1 MKKIAKKIVSVLLVF
16 TLIFGGAAS
25 TVTASA
31 TDVGKALEKVGLG
44 LVEVIFT
51 ALVGGINAV
60 VPDSPNFVKV
70 ADRNT
75 DNFYAGTEEWNETA
89 AEDAKWYLGHAKAS
103 LVPDALREAV
113 KNEDDHVKSGYYLGG
128 FIDPNN
134 GMSNEIEYI
143 IDDMQVRII
152 ALKDGANKNVSVF
165 ANIDCIGFSNGDIK
179 AIRAALVELM
189 PDVKFDTINVSSTH
203 THSCIDTQGLWTNL
217 FPKLFKNLALSYL
230 PFIEKERGA
239 NQEYMDF
246 VYSTV
251 ANAMKKAVESMVPGT
266 MTYAVK
272 EIGDEENSYFNN
284 KNRSQSTSLIR
295 DLARF
300 IFTPDD
306 ENVTPTMI
314 VNIAAHPDVAGLPVD
329 DVDNGR
335 DLSGDYIYYLGERI
349 EAKGYNFMFFNG
361 AIAGIYEGRGPA
373 GDGVPTNRRYEETLR
388 YGQEIAN
395 IALNLTNTVEEIKAN
410 MTPAEKAKEAEEM
423 AIGGEHYTL
432 WYENWKPTTETVVEP
447 NLNIIIREA
456 KIQVTNPLIQLV
468 GKLNLVNY
476 TVCKE
481 GLKYYIFAEVGYMEI
496 GSVKI
501 ALMPG
506 EIVQDLICGGD
517 SLTAD
522 GSFTGKD
529 FECESIY
536 ELFGRDTICFGLF
549 NDAIGYVVP
558 DNDYTMALLGDHYQE
573 MISLGKYAGSSI
585 MKVFAEIADDLSK

>member
-1 MKKIAKKIVSVLLVF
+1 MKKFGTKIISVLLVF
-16 TLIFGGAAS
+16 SLLFTGAAS

-31 TDVGKALEKVGLG
+31 ADVGKALEKVGLG

-51 ALVGGINAV
+51 TLVGGLNAI
-60 VPDSPNFVKV
+60 VPDSPDFVDV

-75 DNFYAGTEEWNETA
+75 DNFYEGTETWDDTA
-89 AEDAKWYLGHAKAS
+89 DADAKWYLGHAKAS
-103 LVPDALREAV
+103 LIPDDLREAV
-113 KNEDDHVKSGYYLGG
+113 ENGTKSGYYLGG

-134 GMSNEIEYI
+134 GMSNEIEEI
-143 IDDMQVRII
+143 IDDMQVRVI
-152 ALKDGANKNVSVF
+152 AIKDGANKNVSVF

-179 AIRAALVELM
+179 EIREALVKLM

-217 FPKLFKNLALSYL
+217 FAKLFKNLALSYF
-230 PFIEKERGA
+230 PFIEKESGVDA
-239 NQEYMDF
+239 DYMEF
-246 VYSTV
+246 MYATISQT
-251 ANAMKKAVESMVPGT
+251 MKTAVERLEPGT

-284 KNRSQSTSLIR
+284 KNRSQSTSLIK

-300 IFTPDD
+300 IFTPD
-306 ENVTPTMI
+306 NKKSTPTMI
-314 VNIAAHPDVAGLPVD
+314 VNIAAHPDVAGLPVNEE
-329 DVDNGR
+329 DNGR
-335 DLSGDYIYYLGERI
+335 DLSGDYIYYLGEKL
-349 EAKGYNFMFFNG
+349 EEKGYNFMFFNG

-373 GDGVPTNRRYEETLR
+373 GDGVPTKRRYEETLR
-388 YGQEIAN
+388 YGQEIAYM
-395 IALNLTNTVEEIKAN
+395 ALNLTNTVEEIKAN
-410 MTPAEKAKEAEEM
+410 LTDAEKAKIEEEKK
-423 AIGGEHYTL
+423 IGGEHYTL
-432 WYENWKPTTETVVEP
+432 WYENWKKVEEKVLEP
-447 NLNIIIREA
+447 NLNILIKEA

-481 GLKYYIFAEVGYMEI
+481 GFKYYIFAEVGYMEI
-496 GSVKI
+496 GGVKV

-506 EIVQDLICGGD
+506 EIVQDLICGGG
-517 SLTAD
+517 SLTAE

-529 FECESIY
+529 FECAPIY
-536 ELFGRDTICFGLF
+536 ELFGDDTICFGLF

-573 MISLGKYAGSSI
+573 MISLGKTAGSSI
-585 MKVFAEIADDLSK
+585 LKVFAEIAKELNK